1 MHDIELNPGPEVKQG
16 KVTLTVI
23 TLNCRGLGSTDKFR
37 LLLNKMYDYMKK
49 GELIVMLQETMV
61 INENYLNLAWRGKYV
76 FTPGTGNS
84 QGCVTLT
91 NSASN
96 IEHIYHIGHR
106 GHYFMYNSENLDPTL
121 IMNIYAP
128 TGFNADKFDFFT
140 DAFNTLSNYD
150 CDVLLAGDMNITL
163 RQSDRHCR
171 GVTEAEE
178 QIAEHFK
185 DFTNALNLRDVW
197 YGKNGYTWQ
206 KGKTQSKLDRILYRV
221 TKHKMK
227 TLKTDWTI
235 IKSDHAAVIAQFEHC
250 ERIMYKSSH
259 VKLENDILKNPE
271 MLNELRSYLIL
282 QLNDAHARNFN
293 PHTKLEFAKMTLRTK
308 ALDLIAKNKKKV
320 NERLVELNKDINNNM
335 RIMASQTDANLQNML
350 LRETELLKLERDNIL
365 EQQGQKLA
373 SLAKTK
379 WYNEGE
385 KSNKYFLNML
395 KRQQSRSEMD
405 CLIINGIETKDPKQI
420 SEHVQHFYQELYNHN
435 RRTEIDPTFLSE
447 MFVVDAHQ
455 NETIDKEI
463 TLQELWQTLRS
474 LKATTPGP
482 DGISNSYLK
491 KMFDILGPL
500 IVDAWKYSL
509 AQNTLMM
516 SHQKSLL
523 RLIPKPGKDKRELK
537 NWRPIT
543 LSNCD
548 HKLITKTY
556 NNRLLR
562 IINNYITPTQTA
574 YIKGRNI
581 SDNLRLLNSLT
592 KNSALSNDAEFSVI
606 ALDAQK
612 AFDSVNHDYI
622 AAVLNKIG
630 LVNFTPI
637 FRLLYKNLENDVLI
651 NGQIGTRFTI
661 KNGVKQGDALSC
673 SLFILAVEPVLRNM
687 QANDRI
693 TAVKCNRLNFTWPKV
708 LAYADDISVITANRH
723 SAIQA
728 IFTEYERL
736 SNASGLFLNAD
747 KTELFNITSPNAI
760 VMQQHNVSYAG
771 QNYDIYNSISVK
783 INGIIFNNDSA
794 QMAEDNFNLMFDKM
808 TKHFIDWSKRHLSIL
823 GKIQIIKTFGLSQYL
838 YSLAII
844 DFLPEHWKEIRK
856 AIAKFIWNKTYA
868 GNRAPNRFS
877 NDILF
882 KSIDKGGFG
891 MLELEKVVE
900 GLRIKRAF
908 TLLEKDIHPI
918 NQLQIKLGLNEFLR
932 KDPVVKIDAPT
943 QTAMTTT
950 AQHNLKCINNYDID
964 ELEFDR
970 LFRIK
975 LCHTKIINIIGRQ
988 RRNNRLLAQLR
999 HMGVLTVH
1007 EAINTGPQALNLL
1020 RQICVPELREIIHA
1034 LNGVM
1039 HIDHR
1044 AQTPLNVHIYNE
1056 LYRKW
1061 DNITTLKSNKIRA
1074 QLKEDTLMMRTK
1086 KLSFEN
1092 CTQANQ
1098 TFKKIKNIRSTA
1110 LKTKMLRL
1118 VHGDVYCGTKL
1129 VRFKLSEI
1137 DTCIRCF
1144 AAETLDHLISE
1155 CPYSKQVWSEFGI
1168 ADLTLSNIL
1177 NPDISN
1183 GEFEIRA
1190 SLLETVVF
1198 RKQVT
1203 PPEIVLANTF
1213 SKYAR
1218 GLGTSKKTIDFA
1230 KMKNSIKSTTGR
1242 WY

>member
-1 MHDIELNPGPEVKQG
+1 MHDVELNPGPEAKQG
-16 KVTLTVI
+16 KAILTVI

-37 LLLNKMYDYMKK
+37 LLLNKMYDYMNK
-49 GELIVMLQETMV
+49 GELIVMLQETM
-61 INENYLNLAWRGKYV
+61 IMHENYLNLAWRGKFV

-91 NSASN
+91 NSAAN
-96 IEHIYHIGHR
+96 IEHIYHLGHR
-106 GHYFMYNSENLDPTL
+106 GHYFMYNSENVDPTVV
-121 IMNIYAP
+121 MNIYAP

-140 DAFNTLSNYD
+140 DAFNTISNYD

-163 RQSDRHCR
+163 RHSDRHCR
-171 GVTEAEE
+171 GVTDAEV
-178 QIAEHFK
+178 QIAEHFT
-185 DFTNALNLRDVW
+185 DFTNVLNLTDVW
-197 YGKNGYTWQ
+197 HGKNGYTWQ
-206 KGKTQSKLDRILYRV
+206 KGKIQSKLDRILYRL
-221 TKHKMK
+221 TRHNMRA
-227 TLKTDWTI
+227 LKTDWTI

-250 ERIMYKSSH
+250 ERTVYKSSH
-259 VKLENDILKNPE
+259 VKLDNDILKNPE
-271 MLNELRSYLIL
+271 MLNELRSYLIM
-282 QLNDAHARNFN
+282 QLNDAHARDFN
-293 PHTKLEFAKMTLRTK
+293 PHTKLEFAKMTIRTK

-320 NERLVELNKDINNNM
+320 NVRLVELNKDINNNM
-335 RIMASQTDANLQNML
+335 RLMALQTNANIQDML
-350 LRETELLKLERDNIL
+350 MRETEQLKLERDNL
-365 EQQGQKLA
+365 LDKQGQKLA

-420 SEHVQHFYQELYNHN
+420 SEHVQRFYQELYNHN
-435 RRTEIDPTFLSE
+435 RSTEIDPAFLNE
-447 MFVVDAHQ
+447 MFVVDAYQ
-455 NETIDKEI
+455 NDTVNTEI
-463 TLQELWQTLRS
+463 TLHELWQTLRT

-482 DGISNSYLK
+482 DGISNSYIK

-509 AQNTLMM
+509 VQNKLMA

-556 NNRLLR
+556 NNRLLK
-562 IINNYITPTQTA
+562 IINNYIMPTQTA

-592 KNSALSNDAEFSVI
+592 KNSASGNDAELSVI

-612 AFDSVNHDYI
+612 AFDSVNHEYI

-637 FRLLYKNLENDVLI
+637 FKLLYKNLENDVLI
-651 NGQIGTRFTI
+651 NGQIGTRFKI

-687 QANDRI
+687 QANETI
-693 TAVKCNRLNFTWPKV
+693 IPVKCNRLNYTWPKV
-708 LAYADDISVITANRH
+708 LAYADDISVITVNRH
-723 SAIQA
+723 RAIQA

-736 SNASGLFLNAD
+736 SKASGLFLNAD
-747 KTELFNITSPNAI
+747 KTELFNITSPNVIA
-760 VMQQHNVSYAG
+760 MQQHNVNYAG
-771 QNYDIYNSISVK
+771 QNYDIYNSTSVK

-794 QMAEDNFNLMFDKM
+794 QMAEDNFHLMFDKM
-808 TKHFIDWSKRHLSIL
+808 NKHFTDWSKRHLSIL

-838 YSLAII
+838 YSLAVI
-844 DFLPEHWKEIRK
+844 DLLPEHWKEIRK
-856 AIAKFIWNKTYA
+856 ATAKFIWNKTYA

-882 KSIDKGGFG
+882 KPIDKGGFG

-900 GLRIKRAF
+900 GLRIKRVA
-908 TLLEKDIHPI
+908 TLLEKDVHPI

-932 KDPVVKIDAPT
+932 NEPVVKIDAPT
-943 QTAMTTT
+943 QTAMTTI
-950 AQHNLKCINNYDID
+950 ARHNLKCINNYDMD
-964 ELEFDR
+964 EFEIDR

-975 LCHTKIINIIGRQ
+975 LCHTKIINIIGKQ
-988 RRNNRLLAQLR
+988 RRNNRILAQLR
-999 HMGVLTVH
+999 HMGVLTIH
-1007 EAINTGPQALNLL
+1007 DAITIGPQALNLL
-1020 RQICVPELREIIHA
+1020 RQICLPELRDIIAA
-1034 LNGVM
+1034 LDEVI
-1039 HIDHR
+1039 HLDHR
-1044 AQTPLNVHIYNE
+1044 AQIPLNVHLYNE

-1061 DNITTLKSNKIRA
+1061 DNIVTLKSSKIRA
-1074 QLKEDTLMMRTK
+1074 QLKEDTLMLRTK
-1086 KLSFEN
+1086 KILFEN
-1092 CTQANQ
+1092 CAHASLTY
-1098 TFKKIKNIRSTA
+1098 KKIKNIRSTA

-1144 AAETLDHLISE
+1144 ATETLDHLISE
-1155 CPYSKQVWSEFGI
+1155 CPYSKLVWNEIGI
-1168 ADLTLSNIL
+1168 ADPTLNNIL
-1177 NPDISN
+1177 NPDVSN

-1190 SLLETVVF
+1190 SLLETVIF
-1198 RKQVT
+1198 RKQVI

-1213 SKYAR
+1213 NKYAL
-1218 GLGTSKKTIDFA
+1218 GLLH
-1230 KMKNSIKSTTGR
+1230 
-1242 WY
+1242 